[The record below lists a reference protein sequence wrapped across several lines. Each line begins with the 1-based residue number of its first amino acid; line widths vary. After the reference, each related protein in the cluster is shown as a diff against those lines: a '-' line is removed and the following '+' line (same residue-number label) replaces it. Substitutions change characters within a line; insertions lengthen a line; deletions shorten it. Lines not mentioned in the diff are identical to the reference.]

1 MSVLLRAF
9 IFAAGLLLI
18 LITIRSLIRRGFS
31 ERQSLFWIFCGLV
44 LMFIGAFPTVAY
56 LIADVF
62 SVDYVPSIFFALAI
76 ILAMYGIFINFKAI
90 SELQNRVQELAMQ
103 VSLLNQ
109 ENKLLRE
116 KGQRTGMAEICEKQP
131 PQASEKEA

>member
-18 LITIRSLIRRGFS
+18 LITLRSLIRRGFS
-31 ERQSLFWIFCGLV
+31 ERQSLFWIFCGIV
-44 LMFIGAFPTVAY
+44 LMFISAFPTAAY

-62 SVDYVPSIFFALAI
+62 GVDYVPSIFFALAI
-76 ILAMYGIFINFKAI
+76 ILAMYGIFSNYKAI

-109 ENKLLRE
+109 ENKRLRE
-116 KGQRTGMAEICEKQP
+116 GGQRTGTDENLQELP
-131 PQASEKEA
+131 PQDIEAET